1 MKTLEFEATLNPD
14 DSLTVPAEV
23 AAQLKQAQPLRVIL
37 VVPEPGDDEREWS
50 RLTAEQFLA
59 GYDEGDA
66 IYDELPTR

>member
-23 AAQLKQAQPLRVIL
+23 AAQLQKAQPLRVIL
-37 VVPEPGDDEREWS
+37 VVPEPHEDEREWA
-50 RLTAEQFLA
+50 RLTAEQFLG

-66 IYDELPTR
+66 IYDELPVR